1 MPYTRLSDQDIAACL
16 ESLPGWERDGNRI
29 HCRYRFKDFV
39 HAFGWMS
46 SAALVAESL
55 NHHPEWKNVYN
66 TVEVELTTHDVQGL
80 TEADFKLAE
89 AMNNLAKEGGAGSG

>member
-16 ESLPGWERDGNRI
+16 ESLPDWERDGNRI
-29 HCRYRFKDFV
+29 RCRYRFKDFV

>member
-1 MPYTRLSDQDIAACL
+1 MPHARLSPQDIAACL
-16 ESLPGWERDGNRI
+16 DSLPGWELDGNRI
-29 HCRYRFKDFV
+29 RCRYRFKDFV